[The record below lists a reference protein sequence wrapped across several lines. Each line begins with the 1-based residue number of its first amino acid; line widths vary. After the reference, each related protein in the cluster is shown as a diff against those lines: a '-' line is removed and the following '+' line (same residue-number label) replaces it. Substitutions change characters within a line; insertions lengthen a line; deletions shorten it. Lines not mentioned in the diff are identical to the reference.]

1 MHEHEAK
8 RGRALVVEE
17 VEANKK
23 KRQYIPIG
31 CIMIE
36 IAVLDSS
43 IANEA
48 RNQQVEVMNEE
59 LEVMGRQQSKA
70 FVLRPLEEVIANA
83 TSIFVYTMNGPLK
96 DKGPQTVL
104 EFYARRRIVSLSYEI
119 IVMIYQFVKETMVV
133 DGTIELQPVQPP
145 QSNKPGVYALELPDK
160 GKVG

>member
-1 MHEHEAK
+1 MQEHEAK
-8 RGRALVVEE
+8 RERALVVEE

-23 KRQYIPIG
+23 KRRYIPIG
-31 CIMIE
+31 CIMSE
-36 IAVLDSS
+36 IAGLDSS

-83 TSIFVYTMNGPLK
+83 KSIFVYTMNGPLK

-104 EFYARRRIVSLSYEI
+104 DFYARRRIVSLSYDI
-119 IVMIYQFVKETMVV
+119 IVMIYHFLQHNMVAG
-133 DGTIELQPVQPP
+133 GTIELQPARPP
-145 QSNKPGVYALELPDK
+145 HSNVPGVYLLELPDK